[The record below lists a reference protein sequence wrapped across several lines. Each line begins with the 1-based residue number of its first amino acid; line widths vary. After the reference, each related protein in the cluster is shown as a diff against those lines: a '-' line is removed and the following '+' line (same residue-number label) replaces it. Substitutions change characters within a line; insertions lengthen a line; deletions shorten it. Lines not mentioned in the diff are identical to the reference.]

1 MVLGDSIALGGGQTG
16 TITAGKEFVVGKN
29 PGIGVNGVPGLYGSL
44 EIGKGSAVPGLIDVR
59 DHIENHYLDHNT
71 IPGLTAGYAFDEGS
85 GTSFASYSQLALTA
99 GTTGGCSWSAA
110 GAVVED
116 WAET

>member
-44 EIGKGSAVPGLIDVR
+44 EIGKGSI
-59 DHIENHYLDHNT
+59 
-71 IPGLTAGYAFDEGS
+71 
-85 GTSFASYSQLALTA
+85 
-99 GTTGGCSWSAA
+99 TTRSPA
-110 GAVVED
+110 
-116 WAET
+116 